1 MDPYSDPTATFLA
14 PRLRALGLP
23 CPCGGLS
30 PRVASILATA
40 SLVVINSLW
49 SIGTWWGYLEL
60 VRLKGFV
67 SSAATS
73 FDELSSMATFVQ
85 FAAWYS
91 CTSTLLCFVAFVFG
105 GVFPNREVAKQC
117 SRWIWVGWGVTWC
130 LGIFGV
136 VAYVSDDA
144 WLEAGCDQGQP
155 CESYRKRL
163 QVWLIVALFVTLAL
177 VFWLALVLSSFVHTL
192 HPHLFYFGDDDS
204 ELDEYD
210 RALLLE
216 EELKQSYHPY
226 AGEAL
231 AHMAL
236 MKTTAADAGRGRSDS
251 RKRGGYGDDDDELD
265 MLALG
270 KEGQRRRRG
279 SSSALTGR
287 RYDDDDAAAASSG
300 ESMSSDEEADHK
312 GLMGRSP
319 VQSGSS
325 RRGRSRWTRKRGGG
339 LEDIMSEDVSSE
351 DGRGRPPPQY
361 QSRERVYFP
370 SPLPTTRLSIST
382 SALPTGPSPTLKSTI
397 YKTPGRASKGKF
409 KDKLGGVQEEEGE
422 EILSIVRGPEA
433 DDDDG
438 SGFRTTLWAA
448 LGREEVSVWSTRP
461 KVVLAKL
468 RRTPVSLRTHGS
480 NASVHFHSSTRLIIT
495 TTSGHHLL
503 YSISLASSGS
513 RKGNAIYV
521 LPGGEKAA
529 AMWPK
534 GPGEGHELEGIV
546 LMGEA
551 ERGMAVGDGVGCVC
565 VTPADLLVSVLDP
578 PCLRVIPFPSTA
590 PAASSGRLSRYPS
603 SSMLSTASASLSSR
617 RGSGWESLASGLKGD
632 GESEA
637 IVLDEWDW
645 LVGKDR
651 GNVTISSLVAL
662 PTLPAATA
670 PSTHPYSRTPTSP
683 YPPSSSRKPSDF
695 IMITSD
701 GRAYLVHWGPPS
713 LSSSTSDTLSP
724 KKHKAFSPLSSP
736 RASSSTLLFDDTD
749 EAREEQRWRWQ
760 GVCFH
765 PQPQMAQAKAGEK
778 VVAGAEFVELQEKEL
793 DLGKGGSTAAVT
805 ERMGL
810 VAVGCENG
818 TIAVYNLPTS
828 TVTPPSTA
836 SSTSSLTFEAP
847 ALSHTLSLRRSLNTT
862 ATALTTGRVTCLSW
876 TSDGYALAV
885 GWAQGWSVWS
895 VYGRLGSWS
904 VAGSLA
910 SGYGVEGEKSDAFE
924 DHFMHGVRDLFWS
937 PGNLELFVLCP
948 PPIHPKKKPHD
959 EQLFVIPFAKSAVT
973 ASHTPD
979 NTKNAFLQMD
989 DRVLVYR
996 GADQPDMSVINPDS
1010 DVWQHIKIPASYIAT
1025 QYPIRYAVISSDAR
1039 LIAVAGQRGLTHYNA
1054 LSGRWKLFETEK
1066 EEEAIRV
1073 VGGMAWW
1080 SNVLIVACVEG
1091 GQYQLRLFSR
1101 DKPLSLADSLEVF
1114 PLDSEPLLLS
1124 VFDSSLL
1131 VYTADNTFHHF
1142 LIRHAKGAT
1151 PRLRMCGSIGFEGV
1165 VLDPRKVRG
1174 LSWLVPKSQ
1183 QRFGDPADDL
1193 NVATIIFLISGR
1205 LVLLRPRRAAHEEVK
1220 YDLQILATR
1229 IEFYWTHL
1237 SGIGTLENSL
1247 WGWDG
1252 KKIRIWLDALTIEKV
1267 RVDARRDAYETVKE
1281 SVGIELDFY
1290 PLAVLMDKGIVVGV
1304 DQETSLRR
1312 SLDFAIFRIITT
1324 THLFLHHILRFH
1336 LTRDQRKEAVLFAS
1350 HYQHLV
1356 YFAHALEILLHA
1368 VLEDE
1373 ADAAASSPKLANG
1386 EKKDDEEEGV
1396 LPRVVEFLDHFDESL
1411 QVVVNCARKT
1421 EVARWEFLFN
1431 VVGKPRELFEKCM
1444 AAGFLK
1450 VAASYLL
1457 VLHNLEPLEQSS
1469 KDTVRLLKAAM
1480 EAGEWTLCR
1489 ELLRFLY
1496 SLDRTCLILRT
1507 ALSESSALPPGYLP
1521 PAELAASHDDFRR
1534 AVSSPNS
1541 IIPPS
1546 FSAPDHAVGQ
1556 RASSMAAP
1564 PPGRLGGQGLESLM
1578 GRAV

>member
-1 MDPYSDPTATFLA
+1 MRY
-14 PRLRALGLP
+14 
-23 CPCGGLS
+23 
-30 PRVASILATA
+30 
-40 SLVVINSLW
+40 
-49 SIGTWWGYLEL
+49 
-60 VRLKGFV
+60 
-67 SSAATS
+67 
-73 FDELSSMATFVQ
+73 
-85 FAAWYS
+85 
-91 CTSTLLCFVAFVFG
+91 
-105 GVFPNREVAKQC
+105 
-117 SRWIWVGWGVTWC
+117 
-130 LGIFGV
+130 
-136 VAYVSDDA
+136 
-144 WLEAGCDQGQP
+144 
-155 CESYRKRL
+155 
-163 QVWLIVALFVTLAL
+163 
-177 VFWLALVLSSFVHTL
+177 
-192 HPHLFYFGDDDS
+192 
-204 ELDEYD
+204 
-210 RALLLE
+210 
-216 EELKQSYHPY
+216 
-226 AGEAL
+226 
-231 AHMAL
+231 
-236 MKTTAADAGRGRSDS
+236 
-251 RKRGGYGDDDDELD
+251 
-265 MLALG
+265 
-270 KEGQRRRRG
+270 RRRER
-279 SSSALTGR
+279 A
-287 RYDDDDAAAASSG
+287 
-300 ESMSSDEEADHK
+300 
-312 GLMGRSP
+312 
-319 VQSGSS
+319 
-325 RRGRSRWTRKRGGG
+325 RRGRRHHHLLRRDLHFYGGIPVVH
-339 LEDIMSEDVSSE
+339 EHVAQFEQ
-351 DGRGRPPPQY
+351 RGRWDPE
-361 QSRERVYFP
+361 REEDAVVVPGLYFP

-382 SALPTGPSPTLKSTI
+382 SALPTGPSPTLKSNI

-433 DDDDG
+433 DDEEG
-438 SGFRTTLWAA
+438 TGFGTTLWAA

-503 YSISLASSGS
+503 YSISLASAGS
-513 RKGNAIYV
+513 RKGNSIYV

-534 GPGEGHELEGIV
+534 GPGEGHEVEGIM

-565 VTPADLLVSVLDP
+565 ITPSDLLVSVLDP
-578 PCLRVIPFPSTA
+578 PSLRVIPFPSTA

-603 SSMLSTASASLSSR
+603 SSMLSAASASPSSR
-617 RGSGWESLASGLKGD
+617 RGSGWESLANGLKGD

-651 GNVTISSLVAL
+651 GNVTISSLLAL
-662 PTLPAATA
+662 PSLQPATA

-701 GRAYLVHWGPPS
+701 GRAYLVHWGPSS
-713 LSSSTSDTLSP
+713 LPSSTSDTLSP
-724 KKHKAFSPLSSP
+724 KKLKAYSPLASP
-736 RASSSTLLFDDTD
+736 RASSSTLLFDDMD
-749 EAREEQRWRWQ
+749 EAREEQRWRWE

-765 PQPQMAQAKAGEK
+765 PHPRMAQGKEGEK
-778 VVAGAEFVELQEKEL
+778 DVEGAGFAELQEKEL
-793 DLGKGGSTAAVT
+793 DLGNGGSTVAVN

-810 VAVGCENG
+810 IAVGCEDG

-828 TVTPPSTA
+828 PVNPPSTA
-836 SSTSSLTFEAP
+836 SSTSFTLDAP
-847 ALSHTLSLRRSLNTT
+847 TPSHTLSLRRSLNTT

-885 GWAQGWSVWS
+885 GWVQGWSVWS

-996 GADQPDMSVINPDS
+996 GADQPDMSVINPES
-1010 DVWQHIKIPASYIAT
+1010 DVWQHIKIPASYIAM

-1054 LSGRWKLFETEK
+1054 LSGRWKLFEMEK

-1080 SNVLIVACVEG
+1080 SNVLIVACVER

-1101 DKPLSLADSLEVF
+1101 DKPLALADSLEVF

-1252 KKIRIWLDALTIEKV
+1252 RTIRIWLDALTIEKV

-1324 THLFLHHILRFH
+1324 THLFLHHVLRFH

-1373 ADAAASSPKLANG
+1373 ADAAASSLKLANG
-1386 EKKDDEEEGV
+1386 EKQDEKEEGV

-1469 KDTVRLLKAAM
+1469 KDTVRLLKTAM
-1480 EAGEWTLCR
+1480 EAGEWSLCR

-1496 SLDRTCLILRT
+1496 SLDRTGLILRT

-1521 PAELAASHDDFRR
+1521 PWELAASHDDFRR
-1534 AVSSPNS
+1534 AVSSPTAMTS
-1541 IIPPS
+1541 TLSIPPS
-1546 FSAPDHAVGQ
+1546 FSAPNHAVGQ

-1564 PPGRLGGQGLESLM
+1564 PPGRLGGHGLESLM
-1578 GRAV
+1578 GKAV